1 MVPMKPPTNPT
12 AELVVISGKGGTG
25 KTTVAA
31 ALASLAS
38 PAVMADLD
46 VDAANWPI
54 LLDPVVQERHPFTG
68 GQKARIMPG
77 NCVAC
82 GKCEELCRFDAIS
95 FTGPG
100 NGILARTF
108 HVDPLACEGCGVCVH
123 FCNEKA
129 IAFAAAPCGQ
139 WFVSETRMGTLVHAR
154 LDPAAGNS
162 GKLVSQ
168 LRRRAAELAARDG
181 GLLLC
186 DGSPGIGC
194 PVIASITGATLV
206 LIVAEPT
213 CSGIHDLERILALCR
228 HFGLPTTVCVNRW
241 DVNEAMTSKIERRAT
256 EAGLP
261 LVGRVRYDP
270 LVSEAQMHRLAV
282 IEHSPKAQVSDDLRQ
297 LWEQLGEQLHVLRPK
312 TGTNWRP
319 LRGAEPD
326 LRSTIPEA
334 PSCQTPQ

>member
-1 MVPMKPPTNPT
+1 MKPRSNATV
-12 AELVVISGKGGTG
+12 ELVVVSGKGGTG

-31 ALASLAS
+31 SLASLAS

-46 VDAANWPI
+46 VDAANWPL
-54 LLDPVVQERHPFTG
+54 LLDPVVQERHAFTG

-77 NCVAC
+77 HCVAC

-100 NGILARTF
+100 NGVQPRTF
-108 HVDPLACEGCGVCVH
+108 RVDPLACEGCGVCVH

-129 IAFAAAPCGQ
+129 IALEAEPCGQ
-139 WFVSETRMGTLVHAR
+139 WYVSKTRLGTLVHAR

-168 LRRRAAELAARDG
+168 LRRKAAELAAREE
-181 GLLLC
+181 GLVLC

-206 LIVAEPT
+206 LIVAEPS
-213 CSGIHDLERILALCR
+213 CSGIHDLERIAGLCR
-228 HFGLPTTVCVNRW
+228 HFGLPAAVCVNRW
-241 DVNEAMTSKIERRAT
+241 DINEAMTTSIERWAA

-261 LVGRVRYDP
+261 LAGRVRYDP
-270 LVSEAQMHRLAV
+270 AISEAQMQRRAV
-282 IEHSPKAQVSDDLRQ
+282 VEFAPTAQVAHDLRRVWEHLSAQ
-297 LWEQLGEQLHVLRPK
+297 LLSLLPEIGERLGHPPRVRDPQPSLPATQQCPTEQ
-312 TGTNWRP
+312 
-319 LRGAEPD
+319 
-326 LRSTIPEA
+326 
-334 PSCQTPQ
+334 